1 MEDIDLESQKAANES
16 HCILMMILIVG
27 WFVSNIL
34 TAICQRSLVNSCE
47 FYEPAFQAFDI
58 LFIFVSVTMLVVYR
72 DE

>member
-16 HCILMMILIVG
+16 HCILMMILIVE

-34 TAICQRSLVNSCE
+34 TAICQLSLVNSCE

-58 LFIFVSVTMLVVYR
+58 LFMFVSVMVLVMCR